1 MEKNHAIK
9 RSGGCVSLLSLL
21 AVLLVSPITSV
32 LAKDIE
38 EIKET
43 NLIVN
48 IDDPV
53 ALFDVDAEWIR
64 EDLLEYAFYEAARR
78 EKLGEFDLHY
88 NGVKP
93 KNARGR
99 LEFNVISWRRSVAN
113 MYEFTVSAKY
123 YNADGNQMNLGVFR
137 GYRSGIDVL
146 ISRDIGD
153 HFADSAE
160 DAFRQALKKLDKM
173 LS

>member
-1 MEKNHAIK
+1 MEKNHAIN
-9 RSGGCVSLLSLL
+9 RSGLGSSLLSVL
-21 AVLLVSPITSV
+21 AIMLISPITSV

-38 EIKET
+38 EIREK

-48 IDDPV
+48 IDDPM
-53 ALFDVDAEWIR
+53 ALFSVDAEWIR
-64 EDLLEYAFYEAARR
+64 EDLLENAFYEAARR
-78 EKLGEFDLHY
+78 EKLGSFDFNY
-88 NGVKP
+88 NEIAP

-137 GYRSGIDVL
+137 GYRSGIDVF